1 MKPLVVLFIT
11 LAIGLL
17 VTKLT
22 GNYNPTLSAQI
33 AMAVML
39 AFTAIGHFKFTHGMT
54 MMIPAFIPF
63 KKELVYLTGFIEIT
77 AAIGLLVPAT
87 RTVVAWLL
95 IVFFIVLLPANINA
109 AVKHIDLEKGT
120 FNGPGPKYLWFRVPL
135 QILFIGWVYWSCLM

>member
-63 KKELVYLTGFIEIT
+63 KKELVYLTGFIEIA

>member
-95 IVFFIVLLPANINA
+95 VVFFILLLPANINA

-120 FNGPGPKYLWFRVPL
+120 FNGPGPKYLSFRVPL

>member
-11 LAIGLL
+11 LAISLL

-63 KKELVYLTGFIEIT
+63 KKELVYLTGFIEIA

>member
-11 LAIGLL
+11 LAISLL

-63 KKELVYLTGFIEIT
+63 KKELVYLTGFIEIA

-109 AVKHIDLEKGT
+109 AMKHIDLEKST